1 MYIEI
6 EIKEIQMTRNEKQA
20 EFISRF
26 INNLGDVK
34 NWEHNG
40 EVVELQTVSGTCVC
54 GHPIKFLYYIEEK
67 NTHRKEALGSECI
80 NNFKDYNL
88 ELYESLIKSKDD
100 FKERK
105 KKEKLQPIVE
115 DIEKLKET
123 YDEYS
128 KIISE
133 YKQQKGFISKE
144 LFNFWLS
151 INNHKEYKTL
161 GGKKRYLSGLIDSVK
176 ELIQE
181 LDCKKLIRDYD
192 RRKNIQTMIK
202 NEMAKDGK
210 FFHIMNQE
218 KISVNNSFDEIEE
231 FFERY
236 YRGEIQKK
244 KQYLIQVF
252 GKGTYKIKEQLKQL
266 GYKWSG
272 DAWIKTTDI
281 PDEKIPEGDY
291 QFFYTEI

>member
-1 MYIEI
+1 M
-6 EIKEIQMTRNEKQA
+6 KSA
-20 EFISRF
+20 EFIKQF
-26 INNLGDVK
+26 IDTLGDVK

-40 EVVELQTVSGTCVC
+40 VVVELPFPIGKCVC
-54 GHPIKFLYYIEEK
+54 GHQIKFEYHIVNK
-67 NTHRKEALGSECI
+67 ITKQKETLGSECI
-80 NNFKDYNL
+80 NHFKDYNL

-133 YKQQKGFISKE
+133 YKQQKGFIGKE

-192 RRKNIQTMIK
+192 RRKNIRTMIE